1 MGSTWPTLLPDQS
14 SGKPPLQLIWFIL
27 NLDVML
33 LKMLIRSMHDMLDV
47 VACSCYFNTW
57 KVEVSRL
64 VVQGQSR
71 LYSKYEDKTR
81 QHKNL
86 SQNKNKNDNYLKIKN
101 WFNQWVFFLLI
112 FLFRYI
118 TLFFRYFYW
127 SVENDNAIK
136 ISLQFRWLIMKPWW
150 WSLPCWK

>member
-33 LKMLIRSMHDMLDV
+33 LKMLIKSMHDMLNM
-47 VACSCYFNTW
+47 VACFCYFNTW
-57 KVEVSRL
+57 KVEESRL
-64 VVQGQSR
+64 VVQGQSQ
-71 LYSKYEDKTR
+71 LYSKYEDKPR

-86 SQNKNKNDNYLKIKN
+86 SQNKNKNDNYLKIKD
-101 WFNQWVFFLLI
+101 WFNQCFFTD
-112 FLFRYI
+112 FWFRYI
-118 TLFFRYFYW
+118 TFIGLL
-127 SVENDNAIK
+127 ENDNAIK